1 MTDFATWDRE
11 TLNEYAKAA
20 RAEIEALRE
29 ELRVAIDAYR
39 KLIVELETRD
49 A

>member
-11 TLNEYAKAA
+11 TLNAYAQAA
-20 RAEIEALRE
+20 RDEIEALRE

-39 KLIVELETRD
+39 KLIVEQEKRD